1 MPSDLTQ
8 FTVANKQQKIIIAAS
23 IFPPDIGGPA
33 TYTQAVVNGLL
44 KQEVKISVITFSS
57 LGKKPDAGYRIE
69 RVWRGWPKIIR
80 HSIYFFK
87 LLRLAR
93 GAGLIYAQNATS
105 VGLPALVASRFL
117 KSKLAVKIVIDST
130 IEVARIQNSTLASD
144 LELKKYGGTFGSKF
158 RSFFQKLVARRA
170 DLLITPCLY
179 LKNVVTNWGVEPNKI
194 AVVYNGVETRRPTL
208 TKSEAKE
215 KIGIKGNII
224 LSIGRVVA
232 GKGFRM
238 LIKILPRL
246 VEEVN
251 PHIVLVILGDGYD
264 LENLRKMA
272 ENLRVKNRVHFVGK
286 KRPEEVWDY
295 FFAADSF
302 VLNSYSEGFPHV
314 VLEAMAAG
322 LPVVTTAV
330 GGTPELIKN
339 GRDGILL
346 KYNDETGLIETIKI
360 IYQNEELRQQLIEN
374 AQLTAGNFSVDK
386 MIEMTTELLKKAI
399 NV

>member
-1 MPSDLTQ
+1 
-8 FTVANKQQKIIIAAS
+8 V
-23 IFPPDIGGPA
+23 
-33 TYTQAVVNGLL
+33 
-44 KQEVKISVITFSS
+44 
-57 LGKKPDAGYRIE
+57 
-69 RVWRGWPKIIR
+69 
-80 HSIYFFK
+80 
-87 LLRLAR
+87 
-93 GAGLIYAQNATS
+93 TS
-105 VGLPALVASRFL
+105 
-117 KSKLAVKIVIDST
+117 
-130 IEVARIQNSTLASD
+130 
-144 LELKKYGGTFGSKF
+144 
-158 RSFFQKLVARRA
+158 
-170 DLLITPCLY
+170 
-179 LKNVVTNWGVEPNKI
+179 WGVEPNKI